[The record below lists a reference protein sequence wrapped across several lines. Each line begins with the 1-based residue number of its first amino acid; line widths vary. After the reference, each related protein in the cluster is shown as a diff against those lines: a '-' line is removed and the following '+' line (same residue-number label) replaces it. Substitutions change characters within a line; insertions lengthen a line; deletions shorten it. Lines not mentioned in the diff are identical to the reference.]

1 MPALSYPAHTPCI
14 QTANSEVKQNAGLHE
29 GAQIGL
35 KRSGEGNQ
43 GKHSDAATQR
53 QLIQLR
59 QEKAELQHEISVL
72 QVRAL
77 SMAFFMAWFVLEIAR
92 QG

>member
-1 MPALSYPAHTPCI
+1 
-14 QTANSEVKQNAGLHE
+14 VKQNAALHE
-29 GAQIGL
+29 GAQSGL

-59 QEKAELQHEISVL
+59 QEKAELKHEISVL
-72 QVRAL
+72 RVRAPL
-77 SMAFFMAWFVLEIAR
+77 YGVLH
-92 QG
+92 GLVCV

>member
-35 KRSGEGNQ
+35 KRSGEGTQ

-59 QEKAELQHEISVL
+59 QEKAELKHEINVL
-72 QVRAL
+72 RVRDPL
-77 SMAFFMAWFVLEIAR
+77 YSFLCDLVCVFR
-92 QG
+92 Y